1 MFLVCLHWLEK
12 TINLSVDII
21 LKTTTFVF
29 TVEVF
34 FDSSRFSLEEL
45 RLVVE
50 DGAEACVSCS
60 QRRIWAN
67 HEEEYSLYTLLV
79 MMSDEVGWNEAAVLF
94 RSAFKIP
101 LVSSWSVPQIWK
113 ADENGSQNWAMLL
126 KSLTQTWGASWS
138 SWCHCGQSGV
148 WVMWG
153 KILYFLLGAPSQGD
167 ANAISYF

>member
-12 TINLSVDII
+12 NNQSFSWHHLENNNFCFYCGSFLWLQQIFSGGAQI
-21 LKTTTFVF
+21 
-29 TVEVF
+29 
-34 FDSSRFSLEEL
+34 SSGGRSRGLCELQSKKNMSKPWRRIFSLYSPRDDFRWSWMEW
-45 RLVVE
+45 
-50 DGAEACVSCS
+50 SCCS
-60 QRRIWAN
+60 FQKC
-67 HEEEYSLYTLLV
+67 
-79 MMSDEVGWNEAAVLF
+79 
-94 RSAFKIP
+94 FKIP